1 MIAVLAQIA
10 SGIVMTLMVTVQ
22 SLVFGALLAL
32 PLVAAR
38 QSPWRPLRLVATAY
52 IDVVRAIPPITWLFL
67 IYFGLPQ
74 YALRLNS
81 VSASVLGFTLIASA
95 YLAETYRSGLLSI
108 PKGQW
113 EATTALGLRFMDTA
127 RHIIAPQAFKV
138 TLPAIAAYAIALLK
152 DSALAST
159 IGVQEITYQAG
170 LASRATHQGL
180 LAFAIAGLL
189 YIAMSVPLALAAR
202 RVDRTLRMKL
212 EVA

>member
-1 MIAVLAQIA
+1 VIAVLAQIA

>member
-1 MIAVLAQIA
+1 MLITIA
-10 SGIVMTLMVTVQ
+10 SGIGMTLLITGA
-22 SLVFGALLAL
+22 SLAIGGLAAL

-38 QSPWRPLRLVATAY
+38 RSSWTPLRVAATTY

-74 YALRLNS
+74 YALRLDS
-81 VSASVLGFTLIASA
+81 VSASILGFSVIASA
-95 YLAETYRSGLLSI
+95 YMAETYRAGLLSI

-113 EATTALGLRFMDTA
+113 EASTALGMRFLPST

-138 TLPAIAAYAIALLK
+138 TLPAVAAYAIALLK

-159 IGVQEITYQAG
+159 IGVHEITYQAG
-170 LASRATHQGL
+170 LASKASHQGL
-180 LAFAIAGLL
+180 LAFSIAGLL
-189 YIAMSVPLALAAR
+189 YIAISVPLALAAR
-202 RVDRTLRMKL
+202 RVDSTLRQKL